1 MNDSRI
7 YINNDWQFFDVF
19 DEKMISSSFR
29 KSGEVVRIP
38 HSICETPFNN
48 FDDKTFSRISAY
60 KKIFKT
66 QKSWKGKKIFL
77 TFEAVAH
84 RAEVFLNGVLV
95 GSHNCGYTAFSFDVT
110 EYLKSSGNENILV
123 VKVDSRSSLNQP
135 PFGYVVDYMTYGGIY
150 RDVYL
155 EVKNPAFIKDVF
167 VKTKKNSFETEI
179 QLSCHVPGSMI
190 EQRVEEIDSG
200 DVLCQIDTGVSGETV
215 LTSAVCRAVQQW
227 SLEKPSLYYLVT
239 ELIDEKGKVLDCK
252 KIRFGFRDI
261 RFDESGFYLNGIKIK
276 LRGLNRHQSYP
287 YVGYA
292 MPKSIQYYDAEIL
305 KNELGL
311 NYVRTCHYP
320 QSQHFIDRCD
330 EIGLLVFTEI
340 PGWQFIGDRQWQD
353 VAVENTRDMVL
364 QYRNH
369 PSIFMWGVRIN
380 ESADNDEFYA
390 RTNSIARKLDSTR
403 PTGGVR
409 CIKNSSLLEDV
420 YTFNDFIHNG
430 KNEGIQ
436 DKIKVTSSRKGYLV
450 TEYNGHMFPTKTF
463 DCESRRT
470 ELFLRHA
477 TVLNSVASKSDCAGS
492 SGWCAFDYNTQRDF
506 GSGDGI
512 CYHGVMDMFR
522 NPKLAASVYKI
533 QGDICDVGDVLE
545 VSSMM
550 NIGEYN
556 ACVQDE
562 LWISTN
568 ADEVKVYVNN
578 EYVSSVKISDSPF
591 GSLKCGPCP
600 VTDLIGNR
608 LLSEDCVSEKTSSKI
623 KKILESARKHG
634 MGGLSFS
641 EKIDLFLM
649 NVSGSLKKNQMD
661 YLYKKYVSN
670 WGVQSLEYKFEAVR
684 DGKVVKTL
692 LLTHG
697 GEAHVDCRCNRV
709 SLVEDETYDVCEVH
723 LRAVD
728 ENGVLQSFCQEA
740 VTVECEGSVE
750 LVGPRA
756 VSLKG
761 GMAGFYVRTKGK
773 SGKGLARITDWKNNV
788 TTMDFTVKVNKLNLK

>member
-1 MNDSRI
+1 M
-7 YINNDWQFFDVF
+7 
-19 DEKMISSSFR
+19 
-29 KSGEVVRIP
+29 
-38 HSICETPFNN
+38 
-48 FDDKTFSRISAY
+48 
-60 KKIFKT
+60 
-66 QKSWKGKKIFL
+66 
-77 TFEAVAH
+77 
-84 RAEVFLNGVLV
+84 
-95 GSHNCGYTAFSFDVT
+95 
-110 EYLKSSGNENILV
+110 
-123 VKVDSRSSLNQP
+123 
-135 PFGYVVDYMTYGGIY
+135 
-150 RDVYL
+150 
-155 EVKNPAFIKDVF
+155 
-167 VKTKKNSFETEI
+167 
-179 QLSCHVPGSMI
+179 
-190 EQRVEEIDSG
+190 
-200 DVLCQIDTGVSGETV
+200 
-215 LTSAVCRAVQQW
+215 
-227 SLEKPSLYYLVT
+227 T

-261 RFDESGFYLNGIKIK
+261 RFDETGFYLNGIKIK

-477 TVLNSVASKSDCAGS
+477 TVLDSVASKSDCAGS

-556 ACVQDE
+556 ACVQNE

-608 LLSEDCVSEKTSSKI
+608 LLSEDCVSEVPVSHSDAF
-623 KKILESARKHG
+623 LYGHVCPGSDA
-634 MGGLSFS
+634 GG
-641 EKIDLFLM
+641 
-649 NVSGSLKKNQMD
+649 
-661 YLYKKYVSN
+661 
-670 WGVQSLEYKFEAVR
+670 
-684 DGKVVKTL
+684 
-692 LLTHG
+692 
-697 GEAHVDCRCNRV
+697 
-709 SLVEDETYDVCEVH
+709 
-723 LRAVD
+723 
-728 ENGVLQSFCQEA
+728 
-740 VTVECEGSVE
+740 
-750 LVGPRA
+750 
-756 VSLKG
+756 
-761 GMAGFYVRTKGK
+761 
-773 SGKGLARITDWKNNV
+773 
-788 TTMDFTVKVNKLNLK
+788 